1 MNPTAISCY
10 RSFRAPVIEAW
21 RHLSRPELM
30 ARWLGGGE
38 WDLAHGGE
46 FALTTWNGDA
56 PRGRV
61 LSAAPPVR
69 LEVAWRLAAG
79 SPENHVVI
87 HLEGDGPGSRAVV
100 MHDGLLTE
108 PERRAAR
115 QMWKEALSALHAALD
130 EGRDAHQWGES
141 IPVAARSIVARSP
154 HDLWPLVGT
163 AAGIEKWIAHVERFD
178 AELGGGFRLTSRYQ
192 GREIVEEGTV
202 EELSPESR
210 VALSWEWAGES
221 WGAPT
226 RVEFHIDPDPAGSS
240 LLILHSGF
248 DRLAPERRLAAR
260 RNYAAAWPEV
270 LEDLRRLVAPV
281 AA

>member
-1 MNPTAISCY
+1 MNPTAISCH
-10 RSFRAPVIEAW
+10 RSFRAPVLETW
-21 RHLSRPELM
+21 RYLTRPELL
-30 ARWLGGGE
+30 ALWLGAGE
-38 WDLAHGGE
+38 WDLTLGGE
-46 FALTTWNGDA
+46 FAFTMWNGDA

-61 LSAAPPVR
+61 LSAAAPVR

-79 SPENHVVI
+79 SPENHVVF
-87 HLEGDGPGSRAVV
+87 HLEGDGPGSRATV

-115 QMWKEALSALHAALD
+115 QSWKEALLALRAALD

-141 IPVAARSIVARSP
+141 IPVAARSAVARSA

-163 AAGIEKWIAHVERFD
+163 AAGIEKWIAHVDRFD

-192 GREIVEEGTV
+192 GRDIVEEGTV
-202 EELSPESR
+202 EEIVPDQR

-226 RVEFHIDPDPAGSS
+226 RVEFQIDPDPAGASF
-240 LLILHSGF
+240 LIFHSGF

-270 LEDLRRLVAPV
+270 LADLKRLVAPV

>member
-10 RSFRAPVIEAW
+10 RSYHAPVLETW
-21 RHLSRPELM
+21 QHLTRPELLQK
-30 ARWLGGGE
+30 WLGTGE
-38 WDLAHGGE
+38 WELAPGGD
-46 FALTTWNGDA
+46 FALTLWNGDA

-61 LSAAPPVR
+61 LSLAPPVR
-69 LEVAWRLAAG
+69 LEIAWRLSAG
-79 SPENHVVI
+79 GPDHHVVI

-115 QMWKEALSALHAALD
+115 QMWKEALSALHSALD
-130 EGRDAHQWGES
+130 DGRDAHQWGES
-141 IPVAARSIVARSP
+141 IPVASRVSVARP
-154 HDLWPLVGT
+154 PQEVWPLVGT
-163 AAGIEKWIAHVERFD
+163 ASGLEKWIAHVERFD
-178 AELGGGFRLTSRYQ
+178 AQLGGGFRLTSHYQ

-202 EELSPESR
+202 EEIVPDSR

-226 RVEFHIDPDPAGSS
+226 RVEFQVDPDPAGAS
-240 LLILHSGF
+240 LLIFHSGF
-248 DRLAPERRLAAR
+248 DRLVPDRRLAAR

-270 LEDLRRLVAPV
+270 LSDLKRLVAPV